1 MRTPIEQHFPSVVV
15 IHQLS
20 FCGVVR
26 CYSDFFALRKVLAET
41 HRRRTWAG
49 FGDLRSPGAG
59 VAFMMTTFLTIVSLQ
74 WRAALAALPSDP
86 LAGSSVDSLASYCLV
101 LNVALPKIRT
111 RGTVADKTFARLLV
125 PPGSD

>member
-1 MRTPIEQHFPSVVV
+1 MRTPIEQQLPSVVV

-20 FCGVVR
+20 CGRVVR
-26 CYSDFFALRKVLAET
+26 CYFDFFDLRKVLAET

-59 VAFMMTTFLTIVSLQ
+59 VAFMMATFLTIVPLQ
-74 WRAALAALPSDP
+74 WRATLAALPSDP
-86 LAGSSVDSLASYCLV
+86 LAERSVDSLTSYCLV

-111 RGTVADKTFARLLV
+111 
-125 PPGSD
+125 